1 MESEK
6 PKRIWLWIFG
16 VLCLLVVLAIILTVV
31 LSTAVNQI
39 NDQMLKGNQMERY
52 SLPAETAPKTAE
64 LQGPPSRVEIIS
76 KTGD

>member
-39 NDQMLKGNQMERY
+39 NAQMLKGDQTERY
-52 SLPAETAPKTAE
+52 GLPAETTPKTTG
-64 LQGPPSRVEIIS
+64 LQGLPGRVEIMS
-76 KTGD
+76 KSGD